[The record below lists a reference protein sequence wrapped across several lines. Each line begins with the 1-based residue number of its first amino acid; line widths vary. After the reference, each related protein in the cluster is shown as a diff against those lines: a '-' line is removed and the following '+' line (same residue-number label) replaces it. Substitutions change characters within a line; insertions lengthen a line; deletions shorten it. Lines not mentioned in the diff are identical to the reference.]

1 MHNAHHWTRAQPNR
15 ARAQNCV
22 PDYICL
28 APASMQPEHGE
39 DDLRPYIIMRPQTI
53 EFLCASLPAEGTL
66 TDAKGSLMIGQRPS
80 PFASGARAVAEHVSE
95 VRAGARVN
103 HLHPRHEGD
112 AAVRHLQHVL
122 RVDRGVEAGPACRLR
137 ILLSMTSS
145 QSGPTTRMPS
155 TSPAPQIVPILTI
168 AERASPANFDRSR

>member
-1 MHNAHHWTRAQPNR
+1 
-15 ARAQNCV
+15 
-22 PDYICL
+22 
-28 APASMQPEHGE
+28 
-39 DDLRPYIIMRPQTI
+39 
-53 EFLCASLPAEGTL
+53 
-66 TDAKGSLMIGQRPS
+66 MIGQRPS

-122 RVDRGVEAGPACRLR
+122 RIDRGEEAGPACSLR
-137 ILLSMTSS
+137 ILLSTTSS

-155 TSPAPQIVPILTI
+155 TVQLPKLCPY
-168 AERASPANFDRSR
+168 